1 MNGSCLC
8 GSIEFEINTDT
19 FNAYQ
24 CHCSLCKKQSGS
36 SSNSATLVERSRFR
50 FNKGSHLIKSWVK
63 GSGFRSDFCSNCGSP
78 VPNPVQALDM
88 MWIPLGL
95 LSIDV
100 QPQIVIHL
108 CTSTLSSWHSVATHS
123 QQFESLPEL
132 NEFKKL
138 LQTK

>member
-8 GSIEFEINTDT
+8 GSIEFEINLDT

-36 SSNSATLVERSRFR
+36 SSNSATLVERSNFR

-78 VPNPVQALDM
+78 VPNPVQASDM

-95 LSIDV
+95 LPINV
-100 QPQIVIHL
+100 QPQLVIHL
-108 CTSTLSSWHSVATHS
+108 CTSTLSSWHSVAAHS
-123 QQFESLPEL
+123 QQFESLPDA
-132 NEFKKL
+132 NEFKNL

>member
-1 MNGSCLC
+1 MKGSCLC
-8 GSIEFEINTDT
+8 GSIEFEINVDT
-19 FNAYQ
+19 LNAYQ

-36 SSNSATLVERSRFR
+36 SSNSATLVERSNFR

-63 GSGFRSDFCSNCGSP
+63 ASGFRSDFCTNCGSP

-95 LSIDV
+95 LPMEV
-100 QPQIVIHL
+100 QPQSVIHL
-108 CTSTLSSWHSVATHS
+108 CTSTLSSWHLLAAHS
-123 QQFESLPEL
+123 QQFESLPDVNEL
-132 NEFKKL
+132 KKR